1 MADNVSRPESHADKS
16 TIHQVDDFNLH
27 EKRGDDT
34 ESLASV
40 NAEPMSFKKFMALVA
55 MAFLWTG
62 SQIPLYLYGAIPPY
76 VYSDIGG
83 ADRWTWFVLG
93 NLFALGAVCPFVG
106 SLSDLFGRRYVA
118 IFGAFLLIIGNIVTS
133 TAHTMNTFIAG
144 MAIAG
149 AGAGINELTSLAVAS
164 ELAPTKKR
172 GTYVAALIFTILP
185 FCPSVVY
192 AQLIASRGTWRYVG
206 LFCGVWAFI
215 GLVLTAIFYHPP
227 PREMTVGMSR
237 REVLKRV
244 DFIGG
249 FLSVSG
255 LLLFMAGIQW
265 GGYQYAWGSAHV
277 LAPMII
283 GLALFA
289 AFCIYEWKF
298 APHPMFPRAIA
309 KEPRILLLTLV
320 ITFISGSNFF
330 SVLLFWPT
338 QSYNSY
344 GHEPLSVGIRNL
356 ALGFPILAGAC
367 IILVLIGLTG
377 GRIREL
383 MLVSCIFM
391 TAGCG
396 AMAALNE
403 HNLYIVYPILIISGL
418 GIGGV
423 VVPASIIST
432 IICPDE
438 LIATV
443 AALTLAIRVLGGA
456 IGYTVYYN
464 VFVNKFK
471 KEAVAIIG
479 KSCYEIGVTN
489 PKIIGEV
496 IALTGASLLDEIRL
510 LPGINTTAKWEHVVA
525 AGQIAYVRSYPP
537 VYYVSIAFGGIS
549 IICSLFLGDIKKYL
563 TNHVAVHI
571 DDSPEQVKA
580 HHVHHE
586 HQGAAVHV

>member
-1 MADNVSRPESHADKS
+1 MIYYENDPLTEADVVQE
-16 TIHQVDDFNLH
+16 IYGYFYM
-27 EKRGDDT
+27 
-34 ESLASV
+34 SLDVVFAV
-40 NAEPMSFKKFMALVA
+40 LTWTALVA

-76 VYSDIGG
+76 VHGDLASRVYSLTPNSYIYSDLGG

-118 IFGAFLLIIGNIVTS
+118 LFGAFLLILGNIVTS

-185 FCPSVVY
+185 FCPSVLY
-192 AQLIASRGTWRYVG
+192 GQLIASRGTWRYVG

-227 PREMTVGMSR
+227 PRELTVGMSR

-249 FLSVSG
+249 FLSISG

-265 GGYQYAWGSAHV
+265 GGYQYAWSSAHV
-277 LAPMII
+277 LTPMLI
-283 GLALFA
+283 GLALFV

-298 APHPMFPRAIA
+298 APYPMFPRAIA

-320 ITFISGSNFF
+320 ITFVSGSNFF

-344 GHEPLSVGIRNL
+344 GHDPLSVGIRNL

-383 MLVSCIFM
+383 MVVSCIFM
-391 TAGCG
+391 TAGMYTQLHQTGTQRLTCSSGCG

-418 GIGGV
+418 GIGGI

-456 IGYTVYYN
+456 IGYAVYYN

-471 KEAVAIIG
+471 TG
-479 KSCYEIGVTN
+479 KHHTTPRTRS
-489 PKIIGEV
+489 
-496 IALTGASLLDEIRL
+496 SLYIETITHR
-510 LPGINTTAKWEHVVA
+510 
-525 AGQIAYVRSYPP
+525 
-537 VYYVSIAFGGIS
+537 
-549 IICSLFLGDIKKYL
+549 
-563 TNHVAVHI
+563 
-571 DDSPEQVKA
+571 
-580 HHVHHE
+580 
-586 HQGAAVHV
+586 